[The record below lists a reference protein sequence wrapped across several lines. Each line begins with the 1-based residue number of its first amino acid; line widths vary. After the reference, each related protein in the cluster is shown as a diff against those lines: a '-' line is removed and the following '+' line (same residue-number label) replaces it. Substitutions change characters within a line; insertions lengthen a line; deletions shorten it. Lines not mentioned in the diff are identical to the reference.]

1 MNVYHNFKEWQKK
14 LTDIRRYLH
23 QHPEASMKEYQTAA
37 YIREYLDLQGIP
49 WREAGA
55 TGTVAVVTGR
65 EGGPVIGLRGDIDA
79 LEMEEL
85 NDFPHCSRHPG
96 VMHACGHDGHTAA
109 LLCAAEYLY
118 AHREELPG
126 TVKLIFQ
133 PGEENGEGAASI
145 VKSGEI
151 DDVQGIFGLHVSS
164 SLPTG
169 QVTIRKG
176 VMSSANDR
184 FQIWITGKGCH
195 GSTPQK
201 GADALLAAASL
212 AQTLQSVI
220 SRESD
225 PLKPTVMTIGILK
238 SGTAFNIL
246 PEHAYME
253 GSIRVLEEAQRE
265 KNRDI
270 IRRMAE
276 STAAAYSCTVK
287 VAFTCTAKVVY
298 NDEALTDLAVTAAE
312 KLLGREQV
320 GEQELS
326 LGAEDFAEYLAV
338 SPVTYMNI
346 GSRNEALGITAPH
359 HHGEFDIDEACLPV
373 CMGMYVQFVYEY
385 FNIRKCSEKP

>member
-1 MNVYHNFKEWQKK
+1 MMNVLNELKEWQQKMI
-14 LTDIRRYLH
+14 DIRRYLH
-23 QHPEASMKEYQTAA
+23 QYPEASMKEFQTTE
-37 YIREYLDLQGIP
+37 YIRNYLDRENIP
-49 WREAGA
+49 WDEAGA
-55 TGTVAVVTGR
+55 TGTVAIVKGCND
-65 EGGPVIGLRGDIDA
+65 GPVIGLRGDIDA

-85 NDFPHCSRHPG
+85 NEYPYCSRHPG
-96 VMHACGHDGHTAA
+96 LMHACGHDGHTAA

-118 AHREELPG
+118 AHKEEIPG

-133 PGEENGEGAASI
+133 PGEENGQGAASI
-145 VKSGEI
+145 VESGKI

-176 VMSSANDR
+176 VMSSANDK

-225 PLKPTVMTIGILK
+225 PLKPTVMTIGILN

-246 PEHAYME
+246 PENAYME
-253 GSIRVLEEAQRE
+253 GSIRVLEEEHRE
-265 KNRDI
+265 KNREI
-270 IRRMAE
+270 IRRMSE
-276 STAAAYSCTVK
+276 STAAAYSCSVK
-287 VAFTCTAKVVY
+287 TKFTCTAKIVY
-298 NDEALTDLAVTAAE
+298 NDEELTDLAITAAE
-312 KLLGREQV
+312 SLLGKEQV

-326 LGAEDFAEYLAV
+326 LGAEDFAEYLSVA
-338 SPVTYMNI
+338 PVTYMNI

-359 HHGEFDIDEACLPV
+359 HHGEFDIDEECLPI
-373 CMGMYVQFVYEY
+373 CTAMYVQFVYEY
-385 FNIRKCSEKP
+385 FRSKC